1 VFSVEGYVPDDN
13 NPAPWGDIRIVS
25 PTLAQTLEI
34 PILEGRFFDMT
45 DGPES
50 QPVVVIDEE
59 MARRF
64 WPNENAIGKRI
75 TFSNPQSP
83 DAQWI
88 SVIGVVGHTLHAGL
102 DDDVRIQLYFSN
114 RQWGS
119 AGAMLVLRTETEPEA
134 MVSALRQTVFS
145 VDPNQPIA
153 GIRIMDDLI
162 AESMGNR
169 RLLMQLLT
177 LFSALAMLLA
187 SLGIYGIMAQMV
199 RERSRELGLRMA
211 LGATRPSLFA
221 LVIKR
226 GLVLA
231 GIGLA
236 VGIGGALG
244 LTRLL
249 QSQLYN
255 VNDADPMNLT
265 VVVAILLGV
274 ALLALCIPA
283 NRAARVDPIDN
294 LRTE

>member
-1 VFSVEGYVPDDN
+1 
-13 NPAPWGDIRIVS
+13 
-25 PTLAQTLEI
+25 
-34 PILEGRFFDMT
+34 M
-45 DGPES
+45 
-50 QPVVVIDEE
+50 
-59 MARRF
+59 
-64 WPNENAIGKRI
+64 
-75 TFSNPQSP
+75 
-83 DAQWI
+83 
-88 SVIGVVGHTLHAGL
+88 
-102 DDDVRIQLYFSN
+102 
-114 RQWGS
+114 
-119 AGAMLVLRTETEPEA
+119 LRTETEPEA

-145 VDPNQPIA
+145 VDSSQPIA

-162 AESMGNR
+162 TESMGNR

-231 GIGLA
+231 GIGLTL
-236 VGIGGALG
+236 GIGGALG

-255 VNDADPMNLT
+255 VSAADPVNLT
-265 VVVAILLGV
+265 VVVGILLGV
-274 ALLALCIPA
+274 ASLALCIPA